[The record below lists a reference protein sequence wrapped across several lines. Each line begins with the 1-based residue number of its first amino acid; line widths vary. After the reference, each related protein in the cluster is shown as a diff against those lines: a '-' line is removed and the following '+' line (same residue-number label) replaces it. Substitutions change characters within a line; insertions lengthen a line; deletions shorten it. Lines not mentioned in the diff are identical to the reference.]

1 MESWGVGRKR
11 LVLWRGGERVRARAL
26 MGTRTPAAQRLP
38 DSGYRGGLLSLA
50 RAPSLSGLELNS
62 GKWEL
67 QARSLRVWTLLSLGT
82 VA

>member
-1 MESWGVGRKR
+1 M
-11 LVLWRGGERVRARAL
+11 RARAL
-26 MGTRTPAAQRLP
+26 MGTRTPAAQRLL

-50 RAPSLSGLELNS
+50 RVPSLSGPDLNS

-67 QARSLRVWTLLSLGT
+67 QARSLRVWRLLSLGA